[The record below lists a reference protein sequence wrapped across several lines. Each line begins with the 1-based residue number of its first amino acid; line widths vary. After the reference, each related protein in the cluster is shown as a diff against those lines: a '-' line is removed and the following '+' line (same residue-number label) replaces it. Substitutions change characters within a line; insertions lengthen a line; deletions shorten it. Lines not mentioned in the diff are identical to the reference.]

1 MVWLCDRNPL
11 VKFNPTKTLLGQQ
24 ISPEVAF
31 FSARGPNSV
40 SPSVLKVL
48 NLYIT
53 FNDFVLLFQYET
65 NLFQCVL
72 QPDIAA
78 PGVNILSSWSPA
90 YSLLQS
96 STSANQQQPSPV
108 TFRIESGTS
117 MACPHVSG
125 IVALLKAIHPT
136 WSPAAIKSA
145 LITTGE
151 KLIQWQFIY
160 LFVFIISLHCLIIYE
175 CPSRIEL

>member
-1 MVWLCDRNPL
+1 M
-11 VKFNPTKTLLGQQ
+11 
-24 ISPEVAF
+24 
-31 FSARGPNSV
+31 
-40 SPSVLKVL
+40 
-48 NLYIT
+48 
-53 FNDFVLLFQYET
+53 
-65 NLFQCVL
+65 L

-78 PGVNILSSWSPA
+78 PGVNILSAWSPA

-117 MACPHVSG
+117 MACPHISG

-160 LFVFIISLHCLIIYE
+160 LFVFIISLYCLIIYE